1 MSDLIKGVYGKK
13 YFSEKIENEIK
24 IEPKDWMPDAY
35 RKTLS
40 ARSAS
45 MHIAKS

>member
-1 MSDLIKGVYGKK
+1 MQIQDFEKL
-13 YFSEKIENEIK
+13 FQEKIDNEIK

-40 ARSAS
+40 ANQPACTQ
-45 MHIAKS
+45 